1 VTGQVVVL
9 DLGTWFRD
17 TALDGS
23 LLLAV
28 PVALVAG
35 LVSFFSPCVVP
46 LLPGYLSYTTGL
58 SGADLES
65 AQGSRRQ
72 RGRMLAGSLLFVLGF
87 SFVFVS
93 FGALFGAVGDWL
105 ITYQDQITIVLGA
118 FTILVGIAFLGAVPW
133 LQRDWR
139 VHKVPAVGLAA
150 APLLGVLF
158 GLGWTPCIGPTLS
171 AITTLAV
178 NEGSAERGALLSFVY
193 CIGLGLPFIAA
204 ALAYRRM
211 LGAIGWVRRHQQWV
225 TRLGG
230 LMLIAVGVLLMT
242 GWWDVLVGDIR
253 GWFFPG
259 FTAGV

>member
-1 VTGQVVVL
+1 VIAL

-28 PVALVAG
+28 PVAMVAG

-58 SGADLES
+58 SGADLAS
-65 AQGSRRQ
+65 AR

-105 ITYQDQITIVLGA
+105 WQYQRPVTIVLGVL
-118 FTILVGIAFLGAVPW
+118 TILVGIAFLGAVPW

-139 VHKVPAVGLAA
+139 VHRVPAVGLAA

-158 GLGWTPCIGPTLS
+158 GLGWTPCIGPTLG
-171 AITTLAV
+171 AITSLAV
-178 NEGSAERGALLSFVY
+178 NEGSAERGALLGFVY
-193 CIGLGLPFIAA
+193 CLGLGLPFVVAA
-204 ALAYRRM
+204 IAYRRM

-225 TRLGG
+225 TGLGG
-230 LMLIAVGVLLMT
+230 LMLVAVGVLLVT
-242 GWWDVLVGDIR
+242 GWWDVLVGDLR
-253 GWFFPG
+253 TWFFPG